1 MALFEL
7 LSNEVI
13 DKSIIGFVSLV
24 FVETGDERKDEAE

>member
-13 DKSIIGFVSLV
+13 DELIIGFVSLV
-24 FVETGDERKDEAE
+24 FMETRDERKDEAE